1 MANVI
6 KLGRFILNQTQS
18 KLESEDDSDQTKPKW
33 AFVHTNDVTDVKYE
47 KQVGTEQ
54 KAKLPDG
61 TFMGLEEMEKLEK
74 ESMEFDQPTKME
86 LSRLCGMSEDI
97 FTHDNFAPKLK
108 LFAFH
113 LKLLSN
119 TFSEIIN
126 NFSFTLQGITKSL
139 CILQYCFCS
148 KDVRM
153 VILENKMLFFL
164 KEQTS
169 IKKNEFLDYAC
180 NLVILGKAP
189 LVITPPDLFVYIDV
203 FLLPNFTTT
212 KVTIIG

>member
-1 MANVI
+1 M
-6 KLGRFILNQTQS
+6 
-18 KLESEDDSDQTKPKW
+18 
-33 AFVHTNDVTDVKYE
+33 
-47 KQVGTEQ
+47 
-54 KAKLPDG
+54 
-61 TFMGLEEMEKLEK
+61 
-74 ESMEFDQPTKME
+74 
-86 LSRLCGMSEDI
+86 
-97 FTHDNFAPKLK
+97 
-108 LFAFH
+108 
-113 LKLLSN
+113 SN

-164 KEQTS
+164 KESTS

-203 FLLPNFTTT
+203 FLFPNFTTS
-212 KVTIIG
+212 KVTIIGESDVLIHPDFIIFELQFPNNILPYQVSLQQVEMHNRNIEHLDTSLLGMQYEMKIADVISQTAKRSIETSDGESSGQTRREGKRRSFEIR